1 MSAAPYSVGTVAAGS
16 SAGRPVAVRSA
27 PVGGLAAPGSFS
39 AIEGVSAPDPV
50 QSRHPGR
57 DDGYGGAKG
66 YGDAPGM
73 SRGGASFGQS
83 GEDTAGAPFAPFAAL
98 MAAQS
103 LEATRIAAPTGPV
116 APRGVAA
123 GAIDVYDRAVQAV
136 VGARPADLV
145 GRSVDRA
152 L

>member
-1 MSAAPYSVGTVAAGS
+1 MSAVPQSVGSVPAGS

-27 PVGGLAAPGSFS
+27 PVGGSVVSGSFS
-39 AIEGVSAPDPV
+39 AIEGVSAPDAV
-50 QSRHPGR
+50 QSRQPGR
-57 DDGYGGAKG
+57 DDGYGGARG

-73 SRGGASFGQS
+73 SGGGVPYRQS
-83 GEDTAGAPFAPFAAL
+83 GEDAAGVPSGTFAAL
-98 MAAQS
+98 LAAQS
-103 LEATRIAAPTGPV
+103 LEATQVGP
-116 APRGVAA
+116 AA
-123 GAIDVYDRAVQAV
+123 GPATLRGAAANATHVYDRTVQAV